1 MLSPIQLRAEDLELD
16 TPVQE
21 TRARLEG
28 RGITVVDLLPA
39 LSPAERDG
47 NTCATRD
54 SHWSERGN
62 EVAAEVLAE
71 TLEAT
76 VRRIAEAKQAPTS
89 GDEQQ
94 QRNR

>member
-1 MLSPIQLRAEDLELD
+1 VLSPIQLRAEDLELD
-16 TPVQE
+16 TPVHE
-21 TRARLEG
+21 TRARLED

-71 TLEAT
+71 TLDAT